1 MVGSSFRS
9 TLAAIGFA
17 ASPALAGAQHDTHDK
32 AALGTVRFPVSCAP
46 AVQAGFNRAVA
57 LLHHMTYPQ
66 ARAGFEQVANRDPR
80 CAMAHWGIAM
90 TLFQPLWPT
99 RPSVQERRRGLSEAT
114 QGLSLAT
121 TARESLFVESV
132 REFFQEPE
140 SNDYWQRIQRWTTA
154 LEKVYAANPRDPE
167 ASAFYALGLLASVPP
182 TEVSSPN
189 QTRAASLLLDV
200 YKANPDHPGAMH
212 YIVHADDVPGRE
224 REQLA
229 IVRKYAKAA
238 PRNAHALH
246 MPTHIYTRLGQWSDV
261 IDGNLRAAAAALEVP
276 AGDRGQF
283 VWDEFPHAVEYL
295 VYAYLQ
301 QGANEKA
308 LAQIKRLDGT
318 PRLQPSFKTAFHIAS
333 TQARYTLER
342 HAWNEAAIL
351 TPRQPA
357 SLDWD
362 RFPWAEGVTWFARG
376 LGAAHLGRPADA
388 RAASNRLDTLAAHAR
403 SSGEDLFARTIDILT
418 LGVRAWTAQA
428 ERDPTNALALMR
440 RAVELEEATP
450 KHAVTPA
457 PTIPASELLGDL
469 LMEQGKPS
477 EALAAY
483 NRALE
488 LYPKR
493 LNSVRGALRARRASK
508 A

>member
-1 MVGSSFRS
+1 VAVG
-9 TLAAIGFA
+9 LCVLPVI
-17 ASPALAGAQHDTHDK
+17 ASAQHDGHAS
-32 AALGTVRFPVSCAP
+32 AALGTVRFPVSCTA
-46 AVQAGFNRAVA
+46 AVQADFNRSVA

-66 ARAGFEQVANRDPR
+66 ARAGFEQIASRDPK

-99 RPSVQERRRGLSEAT
+99 RPSVEERRRGLAEAEK
-114 QGLSLAT
+114 GLSLAT

-132 REFFQEPE
+132 REFFREPE

-167 ASAFYALGLLASVPP
+167 ASAFYALALLASVPP

-238 PRNAHALH
+238 PRNPHALH
-246 MPTHIYTRLGQWSDV
+246 MPTHIYTRLGQWGDV
-261 IDGNLRAAAAALEVP
+261 IDGNTRAATAALEIP

-318 PRLQPSFKTAFHIAS
+318 PRLQPTFKTAFHIAS
-333 TQARYTLER
+333 TRARYTLER
-342 HAWNEAAIL
+342 HAWSEAAAL
-351 TPRQPA
+351 TPREPA

-376 LGAAHLGRPADA
+376 LGAARLGRVADA
-388 RAASNRLDTLAAHAR
+388 RTAANRLDTLAAHAR
-403 SSGEDLFARTIDILT
+403 SSGEDLFGRTIDILT

-428 ERDPTNALALMR
+428 EHDPSNALALMR

-450 KHAVTPA
+450 KNPVTPA

-469 LMEQGKPS
+469 LMEQGKPT
-477 EALAAY
+477 EALTAY
-483 NRALE
+483 SRSLE

-493 LNSVRGALRARRASK
+493 LNSVRGAIRARRAAK

>member
-132 REFFQEPE
+132 RECFQEPE
-140 SNDYWQRIQRWTTA
+140 SNDYWQRIQRWAGA
-154 LEKVYAANPRDPE
+154 LEKVHAAYPHDPE

-283 VWDEFPHAVEYL
+283 VWDEFPHSVEYL

-333 TQARYTLER
+333 TQARHTLPP
-342 HAWNEAAIL
+342 AA
-351 TPRQPA
+351 
-357 SLDWD
+357 
-362 RFPWAEGVTWFARG
+362 
-376 LGAAHLGRPADA
+376 
-388 RAASNRLDTLAAHAR
+388 
-403 SSGEDLFARTIDILT
+403 
-418 LGVRAWTAQA
+418 
-428 ERDPTNALALMR
+428 
-440 RAVELEEATP
+440 
-450 KHAVTPA
+450 
-457 PTIPASELLGDL
+457 
-469 LMEQGKPS
+469 
-477 EALAAY
+477 
-483 NRALE
+483 
-488 LYPKR
+488 
-493 LNSVRGALRARRASK
+493 
-508 A
+508 